1 MMAVYID
8 KYKMYF
14 WVIVT
19 ENHQYITCIPILT
32 HYPIFCSHFPFLPPN
47 RDDELIHT
55 PQYILF
61 IMGSIGISRIGLS
74 PASFFTV
81 FIFLMHTP
89 APSPK
94 AFAHREALRFFLV
107 RGHRTRV
114 SACTRL

>member
-19 ENHQYITCIPILT
+19 ENHQYITCIPIL
-32 HYPIFCSHFPFLPPN
+32 YSLPNFLFSFPVPSPN

-61 IMGSIGISRIGLS
+61 IMG
-74 PASFFTV
+74 V
-81 FIFLMHTP
+81 
-89 APSPK
+89 
-94 AFAHREALRFFLV
+94 
-107 RGHRTRV
+107 
-114 SACTRL
+114 

>member
-1 MMAVYID
+1 
-8 KYKMYF
+8 MYF

-19 ENHQYITCIPILT
+19 EKPSIYYLYSNTYSLPNFL
-32 HYPIFCSHFPFLPPN
+32 FSFPVPTPN

-74 PASFFTV
+74 PAWFFTV
-81 FIFLMHTP
+81 FIFPMHTP

-114 SACTRL
+114 SACARL